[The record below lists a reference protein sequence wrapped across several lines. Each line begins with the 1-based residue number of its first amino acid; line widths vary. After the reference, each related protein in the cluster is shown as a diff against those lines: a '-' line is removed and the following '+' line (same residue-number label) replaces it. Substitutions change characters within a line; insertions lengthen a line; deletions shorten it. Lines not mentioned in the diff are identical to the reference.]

1 MTAAAGNSRSSW
13 TLTDWE
19 HRLRGEPGPP
29 LAPFTDAELE
39 GLEPPVRRHLA
50 HAIAAGTPL
59 TWTASVMLPSSDDG
73 STGQA
78 KAGTAMLSA

>member
-1 MTAAAGNSRSSW
+1 MTAAASDSRSSW

-29 LAPFTDAELE
+29 PRRFTDAELE
-39 GLEPPVRRHLA
+39 GLEEQVRRHLA

-59 TWTASVMLPSSDDG
+59 TWTASVLLRPSDDG